1 MKITEK
7 LRQLL
12 AKRRKTTTPPQNTRL
27 QRQMN
32 YIERLQ
38 TPSDRVDAIQ
48 KRINNRKARR

>member
-1 MKITEK
+1 
-7 LRQLL
+7 
-12 AKRRKTTTPPQNTRL
+12 L